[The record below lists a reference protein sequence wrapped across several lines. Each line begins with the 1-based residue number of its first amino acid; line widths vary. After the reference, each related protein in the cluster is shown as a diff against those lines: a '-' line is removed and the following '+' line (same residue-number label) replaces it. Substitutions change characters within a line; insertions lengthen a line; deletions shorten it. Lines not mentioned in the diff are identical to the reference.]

1 MTAESISAQP
11 PAIAI
16 VDDDDGVRD
25 SLQTMIEAAGLRCEA
40 FASGEAFLRRVEEQ
54 PWACL
59 LLDVHMPGASGLE
72 IQDRLTASGS
82 TIPVIMMTAHGE
94 VPIAVRAMKA
104 GAIDFVE
111 KPLDGNLLLETI
123 GRALALGERIRN
135 EKELSL
141 RAADRI
147 AALTPREKE
156 VLDALVGGKPNKVI
170 AHQLGI
176 SPRTVEIHRARVMEK
191 MQAHSLSEL
200 VRMTL
205 ATSPHGGR

>member
-1 MTAESISAQP
+1 MTAETASTQP
-11 PAIAI
+11 PIVAI

-25 SLQTMIEAAGLRCEA
+25 SLHLLLESAGLRCEV
-40 FASGEAFLRRVEEQ
+40 FPSGEVFLPRADEQ
-54 PWACL
+54 AWACL

-72 IQDRLTASGS
+72 IQDRLTARGS
-82 TIPVIMMTAHGE
+82 AIPVIMMTAHGE

-104 GAIDFVE
+104 GAVDFVE
-111 KPLDGNLLLETI
+111 KPLDGDLLLESI
-123 GRALALGERIRN
+123 GRALALGERTRN
-135 EKELSL
+135 EKEMSL
-141 RAADRI
+141 RTADRI

-156 VLDALVGGKPNKVI
+156 VLEALVAGKPNKVI

-205 ATSPHGGR
+205 AASPHAGR